1 MTRAKNRL
9 PKPDPDSGIED
20 VPLLIL
26 EWLGEQGIS
35 ALIRFDAER
44 PHNQW
49 TFAAS
54 GGALSH
60 PIRND
65 SASANTCLNNGLALM
80 RAQGLNIPF

>member
-1 MTRAKNRL
+1 MPRAKNRL
-9 PKPDPDSGIED
+9 PKPDPDSGIEE

-35 ALIRFDAER
+35 ALIRFDAQR

-54 GGALSH
+54 GGILSH
-60 PIRND
+60 PVRHD
-65 SASANTCLNNGLALM
+65 SASANVCLSNGLALLQ
-80 RAQGLNIPF
+80 AQGLHVPL